1 MGDRAFI
8 ASAPTLWNDLPLE
21 IRMAKSVHIFKKNF
35 YKDVSFSLAVMLFP
49 SSETMVISVS
59 RSR

>member
-21 IRMAKSVHIFKKNF
+21 IRMAKSVHIF
-35 YKDVSFSLAVMLFP
+35 LWP
-49 SSETMVISVS
+49 SCYFLQVRPWCVQEPMS
-59 RSR
+59 RSLQLP

>member
-21 IRMAKSVHIFKKNF
+21 IRMAKSVHIFLWPSCYF
-35 YKDVSFSLAVMLFP
+35 L
-49 SSETMVISVS
+49 SSETMVCPGADE
-59 RSR
+59 